1 MIGKEGKRQY
11 EFGPFRLDAAE
22 RLLLRDGEPVA
33 LTAKAFDTLHA
44 LVENHGRIVDKNA
57 LLQRIWPGTA
67 VSEATLAQNI
77 FTLRKL
83 LGESSPGNQYIET
96 VPKYGCQGSPKSPCC
111 DH

>member
-44 LVENHGRIVDKNA
+44 LVENHGRIVD
-57 LLQRIWPGTA
+57 
-67 VSEATLAQNI
+67 QNI